1 MSSVIPPDRLSETDL
16 TKDEKKRYA
25 RHLTIPDVGL
35 EGQKRLKAA
44 KVLCVGAGGLGS
56 PVTMYLAAAVIG
68 EIGLVDFDR
77 VDFSNLQRQI
87 LHATG
92 DVGKLKTDS
101 AFERLAGINPEV
113 KVTSYKEAM
122 NDQNAASI
130 AEPYDLII
138 DGTDNF
144 TTRYLT
150 NDLAV
155 LTGKPNVY
163 GSIYRFEGQVTIFAP
178 HLGGPCYRCLFPE
191 PPEPGQ
197 VPSCAEG
204 GVLGVLPGVI
214 GCLQANEAIKLILG
228 IGEPM
233 IGRLLHF
240 DALSFRFREIK
251 LRRDPECAVCGE
263 EPTIQELKEIVFN
276 CEMREPTL
284 REIDVHQLKD
294 RLENNRSL
302 VLLTFGNQPRLRS
315 AKLSNPLLYPSA
327 NFPTVL
333 ANSIPM
339 QRRSFTV
346 KLVAAAPRRSP
357 YSMNPDLLT
366 PATFRAESPPGPRRS
381 IQVSKSYERSR
392 HVRGCYL
399 SFALPCHTAGAALHR
414 R

>member
-16 TKDEKKRYA
+16 TADEKKRYA

-56 PVTMYLAAAVIG
+56 PVTMYLTAAGIG

-87 LHATG
+87 LHATD

-101 AFERLAGINPEV
+101 ALRRLSGINPEV
-113 KVTSYKEAM
+113 KVTTYEEAM
-122 NDQNAASI
+122 NGQNAASI

-197 VPSCAEG
+197 IPSCAEG

-214 GCLQANEAIKLILG
+214 GFLPANEAIKLILG
-228 IGEPM
+228 IGDPI

-251 LRRDPECAVCGE
+251 LRRDLECAVCGE

-276 CEMREPTL
+276 CEMREHPL
-284 REIDVHQLKD
+284 REIDVHQLKA

-302 VLLTFGNQPRLRS
+302 VLLDVREPAEVEVGKIKQSIVIPLGELPDRVGELDPGAETIIHCKAGSRS
-315 AKLSNPLLYPSA
+315 AKA
-327 NFPTVL
+327 L
-333 ANSIPM
+333 AILN
-339 QRRSFTV
+339 
-346 KLVAAAPRRSP
+346 
-357 YSMNPDLLT
+357 
-366 PATFRAESPPGPRRS
+366 
-381 IQVSKSYERSR
+381 KSGFVDAC
-392 HVRGCYL
+392 HVRG
-399 SFALPCHTAGAALHR
+399 GIAAWAEEIDPSIEIL
-414 R
+414 

>member
-16 TKDEKKRYA
+16 TRDEKKRYA

-56 PVTMYLAAAVIG
+56 PVTMYLAAAGIG

-101 AFERLAGINPEV
+101 ASERLAGINPEV
-113 KVTSYKEAM
+113 KVTTYKEAM

-228 IGEPM
+228 IGDPM

-284 REIDVHQLKD
+284 REIDVHHLKA

-302 VLLTFGNQPRLRS
+302 VLLDVREPAEVEVGKIEQSIVIPLGELPDRVGELDPDAETIVHCKAGGRS
-315 AKLSNPLLYPSA
+315 AKALAILNGSGFIDACHVQGGITAWAAEIDPSIE
-327 NFPTVL
+327 VL
-333 ANSIPM
+333 
-339 QRRSFTV
+339 
-346 KLVAAAPRRSP
+346 
-357 YSMNPDLLT
+357 
-366 PATFRAESPPGPRRS
+366 
-381 IQVSKSYERSR
+381 
-392 HVRGCYL
+392 
-399 SFALPCHTAGAALHR
+399 
-414 R
+414 